1 MKQKKGAYILAVSL
15 LCIAFLFSACA
26 TEAATDGASEEV
38 VEEAEVEEPAEE
50 EAVAAE
56 EEVAEAEVEAAE
68 VHCSDPADF
77 ELDPTIA
84 EHLANGDELV
94 IPVSY
99 HDVSNE
105 FAPFINSGIEKAS
118 EEFGVDA
125 FLVGP
130 VSADAEAQ
138 INELETLIEKGV
150 DGLAISSASTD
161 ALAPFINS
169 VLEMGIPVVTFNSP
183 NPSANDLAYFG
194 QDMVLAGYTAAKE
207 LAERLGGEGN
217 VLITTLDAGAQWSLD
232 REEGAR
238 KAFEEYPGINVQQ
251 TINCGTETQEIYSN
265 IENAMLAY
273 PDTNGIVSLECCTHA
288 PAGMYLKNNDMV
300 GEVTIV
306 GFDLTPDA
314 LALIKEGVEAATFDA
329 APERQSYEAVK
340 QIVSFLNGEEICDY
354 DTGLAIV
361 DETNIDEYMTE

>member
-1 MKQKKGAYILAVSL
+1 MKEKKVVYLLVVSL
-15 LCIAFLFSACA
+15 LSVGFLFSACA
-26 TEAATDGASEEV
+26 TEAA
-38 VEEAEVEEPAEE
+38 VEEAPAAVEESEE
-50 EAVAAE
+50 EAVAEEPAAE
-56 EEVAEAEVEAAE
+56 EEAA

-77 ELDPTIA
+77 TLNSTIA
-84 EHLANGDELV
+84 EHVANGDELV
-94 IPVSY
+94 IAVSY

-105 FAPFINSGIEKAS
+105 FAPFIDNGVQTAA

-138 INELETLIEKGV
+138 INELETLIERGV

-183 NPSANDLAYFG
+183 NPSAKDLAYFG

-207 LAERLGGEGN
+207 LAERLDGEGS

-238 KAFEEYPGINVQQ
+238 KAFAEYPGITVQA
-251 TINCGTETQEIYSN
+251 TINCGTDPQEIYSN

-273 PDTNGIVSLECCTHA
+273 PDTNGIVALECCTHA

-300 GEVTIV
+300 GQVTIV
-306 GFDLTPDA
+306 GFDLTTDA
-314 LALIKEGVEAATFDA
+314 LQLIGEGVNAATFDA

-340 QIVSFLNGEEICDY
+340 QLINFLNGEEICDY
-354 DTGLAIV
+354 DTGLQLV
-361 DETNIDEYMTE
+361 DETNIDQYLK